1 MRVTG
6 TKAIITNLEEDTE
19 YIITVYVIIDGK
31 ITFNYPKATIKT
43 HSDGKFSQK
52 SHVSESMLH
61 FMHTCTVPSSP
72 PENVTAIGFNSTTLM
87 MSFNPP
93 PIIDHN
99 GQLTGYVIRY
109 NRVESGVTKSVT
121 TTTTTIFISGLD
133 KFVNYS
139 VTVASMNVNGTGPF
153 SNPPV
158 VQPTGKISCQPVT
171 LQQSMHT
178 VYLGRQ
184 YNYPILFTIMN
195 LMMM

>member
-1 MRVTG
+1 MSVKRS
-6 TKAIITNLEEDTE
+6 KAIITNLEEDTE
-19 YIITVYVIIDGK
+19 YIITVYVTIDGK
-31 ITFNYPKATIKT
+31 NTSNYSKVTIRT
-43 HSDGKFSQK
+43 HSDGKNV
-52 SHVSESMLH
+52 HISESMLC
-61 FMHTCTVPSSP
+61 FIHTCTVPSSP
-72 PENVTAIGFNSTTLM
+72 PGRVTVIVINSTTLM
-87 MSFNPP
+87 VSFNPP
-93 PIIDHN
+93 PLRYHN

-109 NRVESGVTKSVT
+109 NRVGSGVTKSVT

-171 LQQSMHT
+171 LQQCMHT

-184 YNYPILFTIMN
+184 YNYPIFLN
-195 LMMM
+195 QAHRYR

>member
-1 MRVTG
+1 MV
-6 TKAIITNLEEDTE
+6 
-19 YIITVYVIIDGK
+19 
-31 ITFNYPKATIKT
+31 
-43 HSDGKFSQK
+43 
-52 SHVSESMLH
+52 
-61 FMHTCTVPSSP
+61 
-72 PENVTAIGFNSTTLM
+72 
-87 MSFNPP
+87 SFNPP

-99 GQLTGYVIRY
+99 GQLTGYAIRY
-109 NRVESGVTKSVT
+109 NRVGSGVTKSVT

-171 LQQSMHT
+171 LQQCMHT

-184 YNYPILFTIMN
+184 YDYPILFTMMN
-195 LMMM
+195 VAIC